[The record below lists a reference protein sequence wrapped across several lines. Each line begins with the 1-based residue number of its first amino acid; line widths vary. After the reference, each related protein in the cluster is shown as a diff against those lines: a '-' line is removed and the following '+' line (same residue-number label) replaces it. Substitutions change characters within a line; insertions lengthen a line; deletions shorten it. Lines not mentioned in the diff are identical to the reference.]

1 MDYRT
6 QKSELEIIAHR
17 GYSAIAPENTLPA
30 FARAM
35 EAGADSVELDL
46 QLSADGVPMVFH
58 DITLERIAGIAD
70 RIENL
75 TREELAQFDVGTWF
89 DPAFAG
95 ARIPTF
101 AEVLEVIQSASKLI
115 YLDVKPHCTWTTE
128 DIDRLLALL
137 EGRGGLAQYVICSFS
152 ETFLDRTRQRSREVK
167 LGYSIKNTDAYPAQF
182 SRAADDENSVTIC
195 EYRVLLENPT
205 LVAMSRERGVEPVVW
220 TVDDRGDWHQL
231 IEIGIRRI
239 ITNAL
244 LPPTMESKPAD

>member
-1 MDYRT
+1 MDHRT

-58 DITLERIAGIAD
+58 DITLERIAGIRD

-101 AEVLEVIQSASKLI
+101 TEVLEVIQSASKLI

-220 TVDDRGDWHQL
+220 TVDDRRDWHRL

-244 LPPTMESKPAD
+244 LPPALKSTPTD